1 MADWLVV
8 GFNELDLVETDHHS
22 QLGGHHSPSPS
33 YYCFEQWVQLDL
45 KKVVMDCCSLHYD
58 FDAQC
63 DSDKFVCSEL

>member
-1 MADWLVV
+1 MVDWLVV
-8 GFNELDLVETDHHS
+8 GFNELDLVEMDHHS

-33 YYCFEQWVQLDL
+33 YYCFEQQVQLDL
-45 KKVVMDCCSLHYD
+45 NCRSLHYD

>member
-8 GFNELDLVETDHHS
+8 GFDELDLVEMDHHS

-33 YYCFEQWVQLDL
+33 YYCFEQRVQLDL
-45 KKVVMDCCSLHYD
+45 KEVVMDSRSLHYD